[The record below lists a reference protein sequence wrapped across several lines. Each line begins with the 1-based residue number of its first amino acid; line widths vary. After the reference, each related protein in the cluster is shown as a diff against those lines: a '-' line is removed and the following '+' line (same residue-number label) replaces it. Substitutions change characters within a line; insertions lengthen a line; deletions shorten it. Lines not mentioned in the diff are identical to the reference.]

1 MPCQRQNE
9 PEVAKNVNWA
19 QGLRILQT
27 IEKELVK
34 RNGPPPSTYTDY
46 NPPSATHTTTPYSPH
61 YSPHYSPPYPTP
73 KPSVDRL
80 KQVGNL
86 IRRVY
91 ATLV

>member
-9 PEVAKNVNWA
+9 PEVAKKVNWA

-34 RNGPPPSTYTDY
+34 RNGTPPSTYPDY
-46 NPPSATHTTTPYSPH
+46 YPPNATYNATPYS
-61 YSPHYSPPYPTP
+61 TP
-73 KPSVDRL
+73 KPSVDRR

-91 ATLV
+91 STFA